1 LAARI
6 PARLSG
12 AEGRRFGLTV
22 GTTFAVL
29 GGLAWRRGHLL
40 VAGVAATVGVALVIA
55 ALVVPAHL
63 GPIYRLWMGLAA
75 TMSRITTPI
84 FMSVVYFVVVTP
96 TALLRRLAGKN
107 SLVRPRTAKTFW
119 VSRTPHA
126 QRQTG
131 MERQF

>member
-1 LAARI
+1 
-6 PARLSG
+6 
-12 AEGRRFGLTV
+12 
-22 GTTFAVL
+22 
-29 GGLAWRRGHLL
+29 LL